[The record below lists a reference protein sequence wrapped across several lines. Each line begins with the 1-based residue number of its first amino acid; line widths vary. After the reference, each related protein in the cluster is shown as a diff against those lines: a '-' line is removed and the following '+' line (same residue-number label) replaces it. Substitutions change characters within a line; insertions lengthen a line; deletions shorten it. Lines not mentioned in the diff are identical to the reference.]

1 MFNNVFSEGVGSQ
14 DATTAGGGGQQQQLP
29 QTAFDAS
36 NLEEIVNRAQSS
48 DVQVWI

>member
-1 MFNNVFSEGVGSQ
+1 MRHFSGRVGDQ
-14 DATTAGGGGQQQQLP
+14 NATAAADGGQQQQLP
-29 QTAFDAS
+29 PAAFDAS